1 MTALDLFGP
10 ASADGAVSVR
20 PGETRSFGTADTFF
34 RDCSSPDLDDGTEYQ
49 AALFNQWLANIRSI
63 ARVNGQTGAGVDI
76 VTPDNAD
83 DAILLKAILHLVQ
96 RNQPNYAVDQGTADA
111 LVASPSPAFA
121 EYKAGMRL
129 IVKKS
134 AADNAT
140 TAPVINVSGL
150 GNIPIVDRRG
160 NALAKGDLPANAFLD
175 LKFDGTSA
183 RMMGVVSAD
192 IGKLKSLTNVKQFAT
207 STRVAMHGAAGNSY
221 TVTAW
226 SGLTYTK
233 KSPTSNLMLWFSAP
247 TLSSGPAEAG
257 CGSMVLSIGAN
268 TVTMLCA
275 NNTPAEGRGQT
286 NAVEQMTGIAAGDLA
301 LSLVCTRADA
311 IVWDTIFCP
320 QTSDSSWLPAASFAS
335 LVIGELEP

>member
-1 MTALDLFGP
+1 MNIDLFGP
-10 ASADGAVSVR
+10 ASAPGAVTVR
-20 PGETRSFGTADTFF
+20 PSESRSFGAADTFF
-34 RDCSSPDLDDGTEYQ
+34 KDCSSPDLDDGTEFQ
-49 AALFNQWLANIRSI
+49 AATFNQWLANMRAIVR
-63 ARVNGQTGAGVDI
+63 ANGQTGAGADI
-76 VTPDNAD
+76 VTYDNAD
-83 DAILLKAILHLVQ
+83 DNLLLKAMLQLMQ
-96 RNQPNYAVDQGTADA
+96 RNQPNYAADTGTADA
-111 LVASPSPAFA
+111 LAVAPSPAFA

-129 IVKKS
+129 LVKKS

-150 GNIPIVDRRG
+150 GNIPIVDWRG
-160 NALAKGDLPANAFLD
+160 NALAKGDLPASAILD
-175 LKFDGTSA
+175 LEFDGTAA
-183 RMMGVVSAD
+183 RVLGVVSAD

-233 KSPTSNLMLWFSAP
+233 KSATSNLMLWFSAP
-247 TLSSGPAEAG
+247 TLSSGPAGAG
-257 CGSMVLSIGAN
+257 CGSMILSIGAN

-286 NAVEQMTGIAAGDLA
+286 NAVEQMTGIPAGDLA

-320 QTSDSSWLPAASFAS
+320 QTSDASWLPAASFAS